1 MNSNV
6 TQVEIIWNKWFVTI
20 FELDLTVLSFGGL
33 LYMIYIYITHT
44 HWQFTLTVY
53 CGQSLI
59 ISNRWAIFHSYV
71 KLPNGIPT
79 YWIGHTYIYT
89 IIYYIITTM
98 YIYICIYICFCI
110 IRVNHPS
117 ALESAC
123 YIPFVVSSF
132 SQGYLMNYSHD
143 ARIWNMVKSS

>member
-1 MNSNV
+1 MKQMVCHNFRIGFDCSV
-6 TQVEIIWNKWFVTI
+6 FWWVA
-20 FELDLTVLSFGGL
+20 
-33 LYMIYIYITHT
+33 IYDIYITHT

-98 YIYICIYICFCI
+98 YIYMYIYM
-110 IRVNHPS
+110 
-117 ALESAC
+117 LL
-123 YIPFVVSSF
+123 YY
-132 SQGYLMNYSHD
+132 QG
-143 ARIWNMVKSS
+143 KSSICLRKCLLHTICGLIIFPRISHELFP